1 LKKLRDLGNT
11 VIVCEHDPQTI
22 LAADWVIDLG
32 PGAGKKGG
40 RIVFEGTPKQLLKAN
55 TLTGDYLSGR
65 KKIEFERKKVDEK
78 ETKYLIIKGA
88 REHNLKNIDVKI
100 PLGKF
105 VCVHWSFWIWKEL
118 SGERYLGKGTR

>member
-1 LKKLRDLGNT
+1 
-11 VIVCEHDPQTI
+11 
-22 LAADWVIDLG
+22 
-32 PGAGKKGG
+32 
-40 RIVFEGTPKQLLKAN
+40 LKAN

-78 ETKYLIIKGA
+78 ETGYLIIKGA

-105 VCVHWSFWIWKEL
+105 VCVTGV
-118 SGERYLGKGTR
+118 SGSGKSSLVNDILAKALMRKFYGSKDEPGDHDEILGIENWTK